1 MFFYYF
7 NVGLTYVVIGFAC
20 AIFFALILKKPMLG
34 RFWGALIVG
43 VIGAFLGGL
52 IDQLFADVIKFLT
65 DFNSVNIIAAFIA
78 SMLMI
83 WLLGKVTE
91 PK

>member
-20 AIFFALILKKPMLG
+20 AIFFALILKMPMLG

-52 IDQLFADVIKFLT
+52 IDQVFADVIVFLT
-65 DFNSVNIIAAFIA
+65 DFNSVNVIAAFIA

-83 WLLGKVTE
+83 WILGKVTE